1 MLWGKLELVS
11 AETLNFDEKKYSPPK
26 CLELRGECVTVGRAV
41 DKDIQIQLLQI
52 SNLHCKLCS
61 DHSVTDY
68 SSNGTFVNNV
78 RVNSLK
84 EKEVKRVLNGG
95 DRVAFYVSA
104 ALPNLRIEYEFSIV
118 QTDEEEEK
126 PRTIAANYN
135 DRILSL
141 ENEVDKFIKDK
152 NQKSEQILCLT
163 RQLAEKERTILD
175 IETKLAIS
183 IDSNT
188 ALTACLNAYITS
200 KKRLEIEQE
209 QIKNQFQ
216 DTETELDQVKA
227 QIKKCHNNIE
237 IEKQKNIALQ
247 TKYEEIHTQAMQQES
262 RAKSAEEINV
272 ELETRVKQLEKELTE
287 RSNQIAAEEKAR
299 QLRQESALA
308 ELQQKLSTAEYN
320 LLAERLEKDN
330 ALLQAQATKL
340 QQDAQNEIRLA
351 TVIAD
356 AACDID
362 YWLVRAERSSLARSA
377 ADAST
382 SAALASAFEIDL
394 KLSQALEEN
403 TRLNKSIDFLQ
414 SNEHLLVESV
424 QQLRNCI
431 LHFHTQAIQFK
442 NTTVPICD
450 QVLGPE
456 LPAISSPQ
464 IQDSSHRDRD
474 DNASHFSPQI
484 SSHKKRSAQ
493 EESFQSKCRRRL
505 DDILEKG
512 GDNNS
517 QLNCTQTEDPKTTQD
532 DAPLISSQQPVD
544 EENRPPLSQKQ
555 DTSPLAAI
563 SQEAFNVG
571 SQEEII
577 AIEPAA

>member
-1 MLWGKLELVS
+1 
-11 AETLNFDEKKYSPPK
+11 
-26 CLELRGECVTVGRAV
+26 
-41 DKDIQIQLLQI
+41 
-52 SNLHCKLCS
+52 
-61 DHSVTDY
+61 
-68 SSNGTFVNNV
+68 
-78 RVNSLK
+78 
-84 EKEVKRVLNGG
+84 
-95 DRVAFYVSA
+95 
-104 ALPNLRIEYEFSIV
+104 
-118 QTDEEEEK
+118 
-126 PRTIAANYN
+126 
-135 DRILSL
+135 
-141 ENEVDKFIKDK
+141 
-152 NQKSEQILCLT
+152 
-163 RQLAEKERTILD
+163 
-175 IETKLAIS
+175 
-183 IDSNT
+183 
-188 ALTACLNAYITS
+188 
-200 KKRLEIEQE
+200 
-209 QIKNQFQ
+209 
-216 DTETELDQVKA
+216 
-227 QIKKCHNNIE
+227 
-237 IEKQKNIALQ
+237 
-247 TKYEEIHTQAMQQES
+247 MQQES